1 MKLNYKIILLLVL
14 IIGQNSYAQ
23 MEASILTNLASGL
36 GNSDADQ
43 VSDFESDDEDEIDE
57 KRQETIDFS
66 DSDYGYTGGKNF
78 VNPPNVRLPNEPLDY
93 FGYSYF
99 QNNLSTFAPLKDVPV
114 PPDYMIGPNDTIKII
129 LFGSKNSKYELKVT
143 RDGDIFLP
151 EIGPVFVAGIT
162 FGDLKELLKNIISN
176 QLIGAQVS
184 VTMGTL
190 RAIDIFVLGSASN
203 PGMFSISALSSLTN
217 AIMKSGGIGKAGSL
231 RNIKLKRNGNVVT
244 TFDFYDLLLNG
255 DTSNDSRLMQGDVVF
270 IEPIGKTVAIRGEVN
285 KPGIYELKND
295 ENLEHLLKYSGNL
308 KPKANL
314 SSTNITRINTI
325 NNSFDLLSIDMNKK
339 DSQNFEMMNG
349 DVVSVFSVPNN
360 LKNAVLI
367 SGHAQEPGFYPWQ
380 SGMKLLDLFNDSDD
394 LLEMTDLNYVLVK
407 RKNKKSQLFEFH
419 QIDLEDLFSNPESSK
434 NLTLKDHDEII
445 LFPSIIT
452 PDQITTRLIRDR
464 YVLDKESN
472 MMVLED
478 EWTSLTYLRKSL
490 MEEKL
495 ALDKKNT
502 MSIGEI
508 QTQPDLEMS
517 ESDIMRYY
525 EYSVYDYCTLPEDL
539 AIKIIEE
546 SGFRPKKSIPIED
559 LEKLSTPED
568 FLILQQT
575 LERERI
581 ELQNENY
588 QSEALSKTITSLCR
602 QELLD
607 PIIDLI
613 ERNDTKEKL
622 SLVSVYGNVHFPGQY
637 PLTNQMIL
645 SDAIKAAG
653 GPKNGTYQAEIE
665 LNTINQQDK
674 KFISKNNFA
683 SIKEASEIK
692 LNEMDTVILKQ
703 LATDFQSVE
712 ISGEV
717 FFPGTYPIT
726 ENQTL
731 GELIRRAGGVTEFG
745 SIDAAYYQREAIQEA
760 EKDRLKSAQDELKR
774 KILLSSQ
781 AGGLGKD
788 SLDSNSISQLTSL
801 ISSDT
806 NDTEVL
812 GRLVIDLDGILSGGI
827 DDIILE
833 DGDKLHIPKKIQSIS
848 VIGEVFVSNS
858 HLYKKDLGINDYISL
873 SGGLTSF
880 ADEANLY
887 LIKSDGS
894 VVSPSQLSSGF
905 FRGRGSQL
913 APGDTIV
920 IPLQVQPFS
929 SIQATTE
936 VTQIIYQMALAA
948 AAVNS
953 F

>member
-1 MKLNYKIILLLVL
+1 
-14 IIGQNSYAQ
+14 
-23 MEASILTNLASGL
+23 METSILTNLAGGL
-36 GNSDADQ
+36 GGS
-43 VSDFESDDEDEIDE
+43 SFESISDDEAIDE
-57 KRQETIDFS
+57 DENVVEREEIIDFS
-66 DSDYGYTGGKNF
+66 ESDYGYTGGNNF

-99 QNNLSTFAPLKDVPV
+99 QNNPSTFAPLKDVPV

-151 EIGPVFVAGIT
+151 EIGPVNVAGIT
-162 FGDLKELLKNIISN
+162 FGEVRELLKNIIAN
-176 QLIGAQVS
+176 QLIGTQVS
-184 VTMGTL
+184 ITMGSL

-203 PGMFSISALSSLTN
+203 PGMYSISALSSLTN
-217 AIMKSGGIGKAGSL
+217 AIIKSGGIDKSGSL
-231 RNIKLKRNGNVVT
+231 RNIKLKRNGNVIS

-270 IEPIGKTVAIRGEVN
+270 IETVGKTVAIRGEVN
-285 KPGIYELKND
+285 KPGIYELKNE
-295 ENLEHLLKYSGNL
+295 ENLKQLLQYSRNL
-308 KPKANL
+308 TPKANL
-314 SSTNITRINTI
+314 SSTNITRINSI
-325 NNSFDLLSIDMNKK
+325 NNSFELLSIDMSKK
-339 DSQNFEMMNG
+339 EGENFELESG
-349 DVVSVFSVPNN
+349 DVVSIFSVPNN
-360 LKNAVLI
+360 LKNALLI

-380 SGMKLLDLFNDSDD
+380 SGMKLLDLFDDPDD
-394 LLEMTDLNYVLVK
+394 LLEMTDLNYALIK
-407 RKNKKSQLFEFH
+407 RKDTKSQLFEFH

-434 NLTLKDHDEII
+434 NIALMDHDEII

-452 PDQITTRLIRDR
+452 PDQITTKMIQDR
-464 YVLDKESN
+464 YVLDKETN
-472 MMVLED
+472 MMVLES

-495 ALDKKNT
+495 ALDMKNT
-502 MSIGEI
+502 MSLG
-508 QTQPDLEMS
+508 QMQSQPDLEMS

-525 EYSVYDYCTLPEDL
+525 EYSIYDYCTLPEDL
-539 AIKIIEE
+539 AIRIIEE

-559 LEKLSTPED
+559 LEQLSTPED
-568 FLILQQT
+568 FLVLKQT
-575 LERERI
+575 LERERV

-588 QSEALSKTITSLCR
+588 ETEELSKTITSLCR
-602 QELLD
+602 KQLLD

-665 LNTINQQDK
+665 LNTLNQQDK
-674 KFISKNNFA
+674 KFVSKNNFA
-683 SIKEASEIK
+683 SIREASEIK

-731 GELIRRAGGVTEFG
+731 GDLIRRAGGLTEFG

-760 EKDRLKSAQDELKR
+760 EKDRLKSAQDELRR

-781 AGGLGKD
+781 TGGLGKD
-788 SLDSNSISQLTSL
+788 SLDSNAISQLTSL
-801 ISSDT
+801 IASDT

-812 GRLVIDLDGILSGGI
+812 GRLVIDLDGILSGKI
-827 DDIILE
+827 EDIILE

-858 HLYKKDLGINDYISL
+858 HLFKKDLGIDDYISL

-880 ADEANLY
+880 ADESNLY

-894 VVSPSQLSSGF
+894 VVSPSQLTSGF
-905 FRGRGSQL
+905 FRGGSSEL

-929 SIQATTE
+929 SIRATTE